1 MESTFAKW
9 LDVTFAGFDSALL
22 EFYHRL
28 AEWCGALLSPLME
41 LVSFMGDKGIALLL
55 IALCLCL
62 FSKTRK
68 TGICMF
74 GAVCCGALITNIILK
89 ETICRVRPYEAS
101 EFFREFW
108 TFAGAHAESEF
119 SFPSGHTT
127 AAAAAATGL
136 WLTRGKKYL
145 AVSIPFVAL
154 MAVSRNYFVVHYPT
168 DVIAGA
174 LVGTLAGV
182 IAYFITLGIY
192 RFLNAKKDVK
202 LFAFVLDF
210 DVIELFKNQTAANRR

>member
-1 MESTFAKW
+1 
-9 LDVTFAGFDSALL
+9 
-22 EFYHRL
+22 
-28 AEWCGALLSPLME
+28 
-41 LVSFMGDKGIALLL
+41 
-55 IALCLCL
+55 
-62 FSKTRK
+62 
-68 TGICMF
+68 
-74 GAVCCGALITNIILK
+74 
-89 ETICRVRPYEAS
+89 
-101 EFFREFW
+101 
-108 TFAGAHAESEF
+108 
-119 SFPSGHTT
+119 
-127 AAAAAATGL
+127 
-136 WLTRGKKYL
+136 LTRGKKYL

-210 DVIELFKNQTAANRR
+210 DVIELFKNPTAANRR

>member
-1 MESTFAKW
+1 MVESSFAQW
-9 LDVTFAGFDSALL
+9 LDLTFAGFDGAILA
-22 EFYHRL
+22 FYHSL
-28 AEWCGALLSPLME
+28 AEWCGVLLSPIME
-41 LVSFMGDKGIALLL
+41 LISFTGDKGLVLLL
-55 IALCLCL
+55 TALCLGL

-74 GAVCCGALITNIILK
+74 GAICCGALMTNVILK
-89 ETICRVRPYEAS
+89 ETICRVRPYEADTL
-101 EFFREFW
+101 FREFW
-108 TFAGAHAESEF
+108 SFVGAHAESEF

-145 AVSIPFVAL
+145 AISIPYVAL
-154 MAVSRNYFVVHYPT
+154 MAASRNYFMVHYPT

-174 LVGTLAGV
+174 VVGTLAGV

-192 RFLNAKKDVK
+192 RVLTKYENTKFCR
-202 LFAFVLDF
+202 FVLDF
-210 DVIELFKNQTAANRR
+210 DVIEALKRKK

>member
-1 MESTFAKW
+1 MVESNFAKW
-9 LDVTFAGFDSALL
+9 LDLTFSGFDGSIL
-22 EFYHRL
+22 EFYHGL
-28 AEWCGALLSPLME
+28 AEWGGAVLTPIMRAIT
-41 LVSFMGDKGIALLL
+41 VTGDKGLLL
-55 IALCLCL
+55 LLASLILCL

-68 TGICMF
+68 SGICMF
-74 GAVCCGALITNIILK
+74 GAICCGALMTNVILK

-101 EFFREFW
+101 ELFREFW
-108 TFAGAHAESEF
+108 TFVGAHAESEF

-145 AVSIPFVAL
+145 AISIPYVAL
-154 MAVSRNYFVVHYPT
+154 MAASRNYFMVHYPT

-174 LVGTLAGV
+174 IVGTLGGI

-192 RFLNAKKDVK
+192 RVLQSHEDVK
-202 LFAFVLDF
+202 FFRFVLEF
-210 DVIELFKNQTAANRR
+210 DVIKALKKK

>member
-1 MESTFAKW
+1 MESGFAGW
-9 LDVTFAGFDSALL
+9 LDLAFAGFDGAIL

-28 AEWCGALLSPLME
+28 AEWGGAVLTPFMHMITVTGDKALVLILLSLILCLFAKTRKSGICMLGAIICGALM
-41 LVSFMGDKGIALLL
+41 
-55 IALCLCL
+55 
-62 FSKTRK
+62 
-68 TGICMF
+68 
-74 GAVCCGALITNIILK
+74 TNVILK
-89 ETICRVRPYEAS
+89 ETICRVRPYAAS
-101 EFFREFW
+101 ELFREFW
-108 TFAGAHAESEF
+108 TFVGAHAESEF
-119 SFPSGHTT
+119 SFPSGHAT

-145 AVSIPFVAL
+145 AVSIPFVTL
-154 MAVSRNYFVVHYPT
+154 MAVSRNYFIVHYPT

-210 DVIELFKNQTAANRR
+210 DVIELFKNNNAANRR